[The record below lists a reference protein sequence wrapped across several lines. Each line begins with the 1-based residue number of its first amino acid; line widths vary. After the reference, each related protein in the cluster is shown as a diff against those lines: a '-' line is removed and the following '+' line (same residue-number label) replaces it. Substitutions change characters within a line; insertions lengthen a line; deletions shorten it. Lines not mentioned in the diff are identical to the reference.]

1 MAAAPGLSLSR
12 ASLAPAASLVTAALF
27 DLATGPAL
35 LHAAS
40 LIALATAVLVS
51 AAIGPTSRRPHL
63 VVRAGLVP
71 APACLA
77 LPSIAVAIA
86 VLVLTTAAF
95 VPSLAGPPGRLGV
108 SLAARSA
115 FPSVSVTVAA
125 FLPALDPAAAFLLA
139 RTVTRPAAVTSAAP
153 ALRSAAVATHVGF
166 LPPTSSPVS
175 RPRLRA
181 PGVPT
186 ASNLRTIIAPV
197 VVPCFAAVLERPLPA
212 RVRLESTSIAA
223 AAARSGTPPIAVAAA
238 ALDVAVP
245 AAGPASAFASPSAFV
260 CPSAAFAAA
269 PARRVVH
276 PSTAV
281 LAAVTAAIPVPVALA
296 DVPALGPHRA
306 AVPIGSSIAFPT
318 AVPFGSS
325 APSVALV
332 RSMLPFALVPPPIV
346 VSVAHGCSGMVDAL
360 LMALRRYR
368 LPRASG

>member
-12 ASLAPAASLVTAALF
+12 AFLAPAASLVTAALF

-51 AAIGPTSRRPHL
+51 AAIGSASRRTHL

-77 LPSIAVAIA
+77 LPSIVVAVA

-95 VPSLAGPPGRLGV
+95 VPPFAGPSGRLGV
-108 SLAARSA
+108 SLAARSVS
-115 FPSVSVTVAA
+115 PSVPVTVSV
-125 FLPALDPAAAFLLA
+125 FLPALVPAAAFLLA
-139 RTVTRPAAVTSAAP
+139 RTVTRLAAVTSAAP
-153 ALRSAAVATHVGF
+153 ALHSAAVATHVGF

-175 RPRLRA
+175 RPRLRSLGLPA
-181 PGVPT
+181 
-186 ASNLRTIIAPV
+186 ASNLRAIIAPV
-197 VVPCFAAVLERPLPA
+197 VVTCFAAVLERSLPA
-212 RVRLESTSIAA
+212 CVRLESTSIAA
-223 AAARSGTPPIAVAAA
+223 AVAGSGTTPIAVAAA
-238 ALDVAVP
+238 ALHVAAA
-245 AAGPASAFASPSAFV
+245 AAGPVSAFASPSAFV
-260 CPSAAFAAA
+260 GPSAAFAAA

-276 PSTAV
+276 SSTTV
-281 LAAVTAAIPVPVALA
+281 LAAVTAAIPVPVAFA

-306 AVPIGSSIAFPT
+306 AVPFGSSTAFPT

-325 APSVALV
+325 APPVAFV
-332 RSMLPFALVPPPIV
+332 RSMLAFALVPPPVV
-346 VSVAHGCSGMVDAL
+346 VSVAHGCSGMVDAP